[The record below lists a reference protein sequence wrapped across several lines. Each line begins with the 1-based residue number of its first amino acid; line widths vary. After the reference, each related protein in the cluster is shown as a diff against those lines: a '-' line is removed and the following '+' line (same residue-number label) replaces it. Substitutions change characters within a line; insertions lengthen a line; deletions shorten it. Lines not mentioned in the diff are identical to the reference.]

1 MPYFNGIIIPFA
13 RRANDQYNSN
23 VIVKVLETETACFE
37 TKKRVP
43 YKVVVET
50 VE

>member
-1 MPYFNGIIIPFA
+1 LPYFNGIIIPFA